1 MESVDRLT
9 ELFRR
14 FPGIGPRQAKRFVYF
29 LLTEK
34 PAYSEELAKSI
45 TSLKD
50 SVRECPECHRFFSSK
65 ADSKDGKC
73 SICKSSGRDHTLLLV
88 VEKDADLEAME
99 KSKSYNG
106 LYFVLGGTSPLMEE
120 KKEGGNGGR
129 IRTKELADRV
139 STEKDLSEVILA
151 FSITTEGEHTAENIE
166 SLLRPV
172 SIKNKFKITVLGRG
186 LSTGSELEYSDS
198 DTLKSALKN
207 RV

>member
-1 MESVDRLT
+1 MEAVDRLA

-50 SVRECPECHRFFSSK
+50 SVRECPECHRFFASK
-65 ADSKDGKC
+65 PDEKNTKC
-73 SICKSSGRDHTLLLV
+73 SVCKSSGRDRSLLLV

-106 LYFVLGGTSPLMEE
+106 LYFVLVGTSPLMEE
-120 KKEGGNGGR
+120 KEEGSNGGR
-129 IRTKELADRV
+129 IRTKELLDRV
-139 STEKDLSEVILA
+139 SDEKGLSEVILA
-151 FSITTEGEHTAENIE
+151 FSVTTEGEHTAENIE

-172 SIKNKFKITVLGRG
+172 ATKNKFKITVLGRG